1 MRAAL
6 AGAVLGW
13 SSLAACGGGDGPT
26 NDADG
31 GVLGAGEDGGEPAP
45 LEIDGPC
52 PIGGRIGAFVVEAQ
66 EEFSLVDGAVADGV
80 VPASVPEE
88 VLVDGDCRL
97 LRRRNP
103 FCDPPCLAGQTCD
116 LDGTC
121 IPFPTNQD
129 VGTVTV
135 TGLVDPVEI
144 QPLQPGNRYSFTD
157 LPNPAFEPDAEVRL
171 RSTSDGDPEL
181 ALDGRGF
188 VPIAPGDAQW
198 TIAPSEPLDVRWDAP
213 DDDATTRVQLR
224 IDIDQHGNSPVSL
237 ACDLPDTGTARIP
250 ASLVDA
256 LLDSG
261 VSGFPSGRLARATTD
276 SQQVEGGCVELSVA
290 SPRSVAVRVEGHVP
304 CDGDDACPDGQ
315 TCDLA
320 TNTCR

>member
-1 MRAAL
+1 MRLLRAI
-6 AGAVLGW
+6 AVCCTT
-13 SSLAACGGGDGPT
+13 LAACGTGSGPT
-26 NDADG
+26 DDTVAG
-31 GVLGAGEDGGEPAP
+31 LPGAGEDGGEPAP

-52 PIGGRIGAFVVEAQ
+52 PVDARIGAFLIEAQ

-88 VLVDGDCRL
+88 VLAEGDCRL

-103 FCDPPCLAGQTCD
+103 FCDPPCLAGQTCG
-116 LDGTC
+116 LDGAC
-121 IPFPTNQD
+121 IPFPSNQD

-157 LPNPAFEPDAEVRL
+157 LPNPAFEPGAEIRL
-171 RSTSDGDPEL
+171 RTTSGRYGEL
-181 ALDGRGF
+181 GLDGLGF
-188 VPIAPGDAQW
+188 VPIAPGDAW

-213 DDDATTRVQLR
+213 EDALTRVELR
-224 IDIDQHGNSPVSL
+224 VDIDQHGNSPVSL
-237 ACDLPDTGTARIP
+237 VCDLPDTGSARIP
-250 ASLVDA
+250 SSLVDA
-256 LLDSG
+256 LLGSG
-261 VSGFPSGRLARATTD
+261 VSGFPSGRLARGTTD
-276 SQQVEGGCVELSVA
+276 SLDVDGASCVELSVA

-315 TCDLA
+315 SCDLA